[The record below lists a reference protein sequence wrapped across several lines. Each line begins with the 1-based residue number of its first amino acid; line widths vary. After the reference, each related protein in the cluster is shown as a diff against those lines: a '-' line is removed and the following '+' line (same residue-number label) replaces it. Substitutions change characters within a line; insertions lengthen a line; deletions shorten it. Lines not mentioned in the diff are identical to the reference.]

1 MSLLEEMEATDG
13 GGSGSLL
20 DELRLIPD
28 EEESETW
35 LPEEVG
41 EGIEG
46 KVLKRYSVTSDH
58 KDTETGTYPVCPVV
72 VVDVGGGDLW
82 KITGYRKILREEME
96 KCDPQPGDDF
106 AAIYRGGPLDEK
118 GQIKY
123 HVYHAAVRKPAV
135 TSRRAASNGAGNGVA
150 APSGGAA
157 TAAPAKKA
165 RRKPGDPKPKTG
177 ATELTKGG
185 AGNDEPPF

>member
-1 MSLLEEMEATDG
+1 MSLLDEMEATDG

-58 KDTETGTYPVCPVV
+58 KDTETGEYPVCPVV

-82 KITGYRKILREEME
+82 KITGYRKVLREEMDR
-96 KCDPQPGDDF
+96 CDPQPGDLF
-106 AAIYRGGPLDEK
+106 AAIYRGGPLDER

-123 HVYHAAVRKPAV
+123 HVYHAACRKQAV
-135 TSRRAASNGAGNGVA
+135 TSRRAASNGGAGNGVA

-157 TAAPAKKA
+157 TEAPAKKP
-165 RRKPGDPKPKTG
+165 RRKPGDPKPPAGKI
-177 ATELTKGG
+177 TKGG
-185 AGNDEPPF
+185 AGDDEPPF